1 MNKKQVAL
9 NVVINVIAF
18 TIGIGITFFL
28 TPYIIENLGVEAYG
42 FFHLANTFFSYA
54 TIITIAVNS
63 MAGRFISISYHR
75 GDLKKAQ
82 GYFNTVLVADIIIAL
97 ALLVVSVFV
106 VVFLD
111 KLINIPL
118 HLVRDVKVM
127 FMLIFS
133 SSFLVIAL
141 FAFNTS
147 TFVKNRIDII
157 AYVNILKSII
167 RGGVLLM
174 LFALFNPNLI
184 YVGIASFAILVFEA
198 IAYVTVKKKIL
209 PDIQVSLKSY
219 DKTLLSDLVKSG
231 RWNVINNLNGIL
243 VLGLDLLFANI
254 FLGATA
260 AGVLALAKTI
270 PAYSVQL
277 IDLIKNSFIPSLTKG
292 YAKDEESL
300 MKNLKTSFIALVVV
314 GSIVFGGIL
323 AVGDIF
329 YGLWIPSE
337 NNIQLQILTALI
349 ILGDLVYFGVIT
361 IQAVFQITNRLRKR
375 SLVNFG
381 VSLLSVIVVITLL
394 KTTSLG
400 LYVIAGVTS
409 VLLTIIRLT
418 FIYPLAA
425 KIIKQKWYAFY
436 PAVGK
441 SLLCLGIVVAIGYGL
456 RSIWNINSWGKLAL
470 SVLIIAC
477 LSATI
482 NFFIM
487 TKRENRQN
495 IYSKAKSIIRT
506 KSS

>member
-1 MNKKQVAL
+1 
-9 NVVINVIAF
+9 
-18 TIGIGITFFL
+18 
-28 TPYIIENLGVEAYG
+28 
-42 FFHLANTFFSYA
+42 
-54 TIITIAVNS
+54 
-63 MAGRFISISYHR
+63 
-75 GDLKKAQ
+75 
-82 GYFNTVLVADIIIAL
+82 
-97 ALLVVSVFV
+97 
-106 VVFLD
+106 
-111 KLINIPL
+111 
-118 HLVRDVKVM
+118 
-127 FMLIFS
+127 
-133 SSFLVIAL
+133 
-141 FAFNTS
+141 
-147 TFVKNRIDII
+147 
-157 AYVNILKSII
+157 
-167 RGGVLLM
+167 
-174 LFALFNPNLI
+174 
-184 YVGIASFAILVFEA
+184 
-198 IAYVTVKKKIL
+198 
-209 PDIQVSLKSY
+209 
-219 DKTLLSDLVKSG
+219 
-231 RWNVINNLNGIL
+231 
-243 VLGLDLLFANI
+243 
-254 FLGATA
+254 
-260 AGVLALAKTI
+260 
-270 PAYSVQL
+270 
-277 IDLIKNSFIPSLTKG
+277 
-292 YAKDEESL
+292 
-300 MKNLKTSFIALVVV
+300 
-314 GSIVFGGIL
+314 
-323 AVGDIF
+323 
-329 YGLWIPSE
+329 
-337 NNIQLQILTALI
+337 
-349 ILGDLVYFGVIT
+349 VIT